1 MSEKQVTGLKE
12 EECGLFREA
21 IYSWIEE
28 FAQENLA
35 TERLREIREDK
46 EGRRLKLEDEFSRAS
61 IFPDLQTCFSEVKTE
76 TRFQVPAV
84 VQAQEVGQV
93 AMINSEVERDWRER
107 GYNIDGVRD
116 EQIAVMN
123 NLYPYEIVYMKFG
136 KYIDLTNGEQME
148 QQLRMVFR

>member
-1 MSEKQVTGLKE
+1 
-12 EECGLFREA
+12 
-21 IYSWIEE
+21 
-28 FAQENLA
+28 
-35 TERLREIREDK
+35 
-46 EGRRLKLEDEFSRAS
+46 
-61 IFPDLQTCFSEVKTE
+61 
-76 TRFQVPAV
+76 
-84 VQAQEVGQV
+84 
-93 AMINSEVERDWRER
+93 MINSEVERDWRER